1 MNIKVMSRSE
11 VKRFTHSHIGLNND
25 KLKDQYFII
34 SISDQ
39 YQNSPKFD
47 VDPDCLG
54 ICYLHFDDVEKGEQN
69 CITET
74 DVYYLELFLSRAFNK
89 YPHVE
94 NIIVHCGAGVSRS
107 AGMAAALMKFYN
119 NDDTSI
125 FDNSKYC
132 PNMTVYRMVLNKLM
146 GDINEEEIKS
156 KEEKNIMLWRK
167 INGLDE
173 DD

>member
-11 VKRFTHSHIGLNND
+11 AKRFTRSHIGLNND
-25 KLKDQYFII
+25 KSKDQYLII
-34 SISDQ
+34 SISDR
-39 YQNSPKFD
+39 YQEPPTFRY
-47 VDPDCLG
+47 DPDLLG
-54 ICYLHFDDVEKGEQN
+54 VCYLNFDDVEKGEKN
-69 CITET
+69 CISEI
-74 DVYYLELFLSRAFNK
+74 DVYKLKLFLSGAFNK
-89 YPHVE
+89 HTHVE

-119 NDDTSI
+119 NDDSPI
-125 FDNSKYC
+125 FDNPKYC
-132 PNMTVYRMVLNKLM
+132 PNMTVYRMVLNSLM

-173 DD
+173 EN